1 MAGRAVRLLLLG
13 RSATRSSLL
22 LAPASRALPSFVGLP
37 GVLGQWCRGAGWR
50 VRYYSELSG
59 GEGEGEGEESDVE
72 SGTDESDVDEM
83 SLEAINPASHQ
94 HAIASVA
101 IPDSLPEVPVLA
113 VTRNPIFP
121 KFVKMLEVS
130 VTEHI
135 CYQISL
141 PHLPVVPGDHG
152 SVSRSSG
159 CTLSSSTFYK
169 IGGQN

>member
-22 LAPASRALPSFVGLP
+22 LAPASRALPNFVGLP
-37 GVLGQWCRGAGWR
+37 GVLGQWCRGPGWR

-130 VTEHI
+130 VTEHRYLFLI
-135 CYQISL
+135 FQ
-141 PHLPVVPGDHG
+141 
-152 SVSRSSG
+152 
-159 CTLSSSTFYK
+159 
-169 IGGQN
+169 